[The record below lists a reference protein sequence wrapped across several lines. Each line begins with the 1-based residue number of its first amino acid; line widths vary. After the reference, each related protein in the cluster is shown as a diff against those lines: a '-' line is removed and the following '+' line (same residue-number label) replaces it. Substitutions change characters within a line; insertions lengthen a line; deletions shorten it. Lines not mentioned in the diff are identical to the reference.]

1 MARRQARPAA
11 PHEYQL
17 EPYRRRC
24 AHCGG
29 PAHVAYHSRRTVA
42 TLDGLY
48 RLTLVVRRCQD
59 PACPL
64 FHRPYRPEEEGHW
77 ALPQGEFGLDV
88 IALVGALRYAEHRS
102 VPEIHR
108 ALRAQ
113 GVAIAERTVTH
124 LAQRYEELVALRLAD
139 QARLCERVAQQGRV
153 ILALDGLQPDVGH
166 EVLWVLRDCLS
177 GEVLLARSLLSGTED
192 DLATLLQE
200 VKDSLPVPITGVIS
214 DGQHPLRKAVQRVL
228 PAAAHQLCQ
237 YHYLREAAKPI
248 FEADRHAKVLL
259 KKEVRGVRPIE
270 RALAGRVDDEAAA
283 IRGYCLAVR
292 SALTDDGRPPLCASG
307 LKLHDRLTAIQASIE
322 RVAAQ
327 KGGSRRSSA
336 GSSACSPAA
345 SPPRPPTGRRCASLT
360 AGSTRRR
367 TCSATPRAGR
377 ATRSAPTTGRS
388 WRRWPPSGTR
398 SARWPR
404 RSANSGK

>member
-1 MARRQARPAA
+1 MARCQARPAA
-11 PHEYQL
+11 PREYQL
-17 EPYRRRC
+17 EPYQRRC

-64 FHRPYRPEEEGHW
+64 YHRPYRPEEEGHW

-88 IALVGALRYAEHRS
+88 IALVGALRFGEHRS

-124 LAQRYEELVALRLAD
+124 LAQRYEELVTLRLAD
-139 QARLCERVAQQGRV
+139 QARLRARVARQGRV

-200 VKDSLPVPITGVIS
+200 VKDNVPVPITGVIS
-214 DGQHPLRKAVQRVL
+214 DGQHPIRKAVRRVL

-237 YHYLREAAKPI
+237 FHYLREAAKPI

-270 RALAGRVDDEAAA
+270 RALEGRADDEAAV

-292 SALTDDGRPPLCASG
+292 SAVTDDGRPPLCASG
-307 LKLHDRLTAIQASIE
+307 LRLHERLSAIHASIG
-322 RVAAQ
+322 RVAE
-327 KGGSRRSSA
+327 KGGARRNSGNSS
-336 GSSACSPAA
+336 GCSPAA
-345 SPPRPPTGRRCASLT
+345 SPPRPPTGRRCAPPT
-360 AGSTRRR
+360 DGSTRRR
-367 TCSATPRAGR
+367 TCSVTPRADR
-377 ATRSAPTTGRS
+377 ATPSAPTTGRC
-388 WRRWPPSGTR
+388 WRRWPPSGTH
-398 SARWPR
+398 SARWHR
-404 RSANSGK
+404 RSTSSRR